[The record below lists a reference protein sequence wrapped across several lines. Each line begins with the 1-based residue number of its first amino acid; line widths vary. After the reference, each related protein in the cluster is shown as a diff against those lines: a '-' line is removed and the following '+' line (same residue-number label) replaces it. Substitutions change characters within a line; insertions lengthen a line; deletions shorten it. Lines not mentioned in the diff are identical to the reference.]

1 VRELEAKSG
10 TLDRLNVGVLVAL
23 HSDWKL
29 SVSEKFSYWATV
41 AEIVSAIAIVASL
54 IFVGIQIRV
63 NTVTETLSTYD
74 RLHGD
79 LINWQMQLATNS
91 ETLNSVNA
99 FLTGEGEGDGPLR
112 MGNVAFL
119 ALWQIY
125 ERAYFARSYGRL
137 GDQEWGRY
145 QRFMCQGRLSETR
158 MRHCLRIPREFGR

>member
-1 VRELEAKSG
+1 VNR
-10 TLDRLNVGVLVAL
+10 N
-23 HSDWKL
+23 
-29 SVSEKFSYWATV
+29 FSHWATV

-63 NTVTETLSTYD
+63 NTTTETLSTYD

-91 ETLNSVNA
+91 EILDSLNALITGGRDTDGQLTMGSVA
-99 FLTGEGEGDGPLR
+99 L
-112 MGNVAFL
+112 L

-137 GDQEWGRY
+137 GDEEWNRY
-145 QRFMCQGRLSETR
+145 QRFMCDSGLSETR
-158 MRHCLRIPREFGR
+158 TQLSGQAFTDEFWQYLETCQSE